1 MRQCAAKAILVAG
14 NDETDLLVM
23 SLMSVSKWTREAPRT
38 RDRLGTDARQ
48 GDPGNSLLR

>member
-1 MRQCAAKAILVAG
+1 MRQCAAKAILVAW

-23 SLMSVSKWTREAPRT
+23 SLTSVSKWARASGA
-38 RDRLGTDARQ
+38 RDRAGTDARQ